1 MCVQQNA
8 LNLYKIHVSIYV
20 KINVVHVAT
29 VLQYVHVVLLH
40 LIIQQH
46 KSVNLTCNTYQI

>member
-20 KINVVHVAT
+20 KINVVHAVI